1 MQSPAPKEMLHRK
14 LFFALSGSFL
24 ILFFIEVLWSHGVIG
39 NQAFF
44 PRHNDTYMDFFN
56 MVKAVLGRDPYSDYQ
71 FMYPPLAAI
80 LIKVFSLPIP
90 PAVLLGSAK
99 DIRMDQSGQMAFL
112 AFLLLGVFCV
122 ALLIASLFR
131 GGRWERRLL
140 IFLVLFS
147 LPFLYTYERGNTILY
162 AVALL
167 LAFVYCKDSPKWY
180 LREAALLALAA
191 AASLKVYPA
200 LFGLLLLR
208 ERRWRDMAKALAYGL
223 ALFFLPFLFF
233 GGFGKITELLE
244 TLRMG
249 SALAEGDLF
258 GSKVDF
264 TNLLRIAGVLLHL
277 DDAAVLRAAPWIGY
291 GLLVLAVP
299 AVAGLKQDWKAQML
313 LACALIICPPFNFVY
328 ALVYATV
335 PLIAFLNQDQAR
347 RGDNFYAVVFAV
359 LLSPLYVGHVLGL
372 TDDRSYGGFPLT
384 IMNLL
389 QGILCALCYFMML
402 AQGYRG
408 LFRGR
413 QAEPVTRLLK

>member
-1 MQSPAPKEMLHRK
+1 MESSEPKELLHRR
-14 LFFALSGSFL
+14 LFFTLSGSFL
-24 ILFFIEVLWSHGVIG
+24 VLFVIEMLWSHGVIG
-39 NQAFF
+39 NQVFF
-44 PRHNDTYMDFFN
+44 FRHNDTYMDFFN
-56 MVKAVLGRDPYSDYQ
+56 TVKAVLGRDPYSDYQ

-90 PAVLLGSAK
+90 AAVLQGSAK
-99 DIRMDQSGQMAFL
+99 AIRMDQSGQMAFL
-112 AFLLLGVFCV
+112 AFLLLGIFCV
-122 ALLIASLFR
+122 ALLIASLYR
-131 GGRWERRLL
+131 GSKWERRLL

-167 LAFVYCKDSPKWY
+167 LAFVYWKDSPRWY

-208 ERRWRDMAKALAYGL
+208 ERRWRDMAKALVYGVV
-223 ALFFLPFLFF
+223 LFFLPFLFF
-233 GGFGKITELLE
+233 GGFGKISYLLE

-249 SALAEGDLF
+249 SALAAGDLF
-258 GSKVDF
+258 GYKVDL
-264 TNLLRIAGVLLHL
+264 TNLQRIAGVLLHL
-277 DDAAVLRAAPWIGY
+277 DDAAVLRAAPWISY
-291 GLLVLAVP
+291 GLLVLVIP

-328 ALVYATV
+328 ALVYAAV
-335 PLIAFLNQDQAR
+335 PLIAFLNKGQAQR
-347 RGDNFYAVVFAV
+347 SDGFYAVVFAV
-359 LLSPLYVGHVLGL
+359 LLSPLYVGHVFGL
-372 TDDRSYGGFPLT
+372 TDDRLYGGFPLT

-389 QGILCALCYFMML
+389 QGILCAVCYFQLL

-408 LFRGR
+408 LLRGR
-413 QAEPVTRLLK
+413 QREPAARTR